1 LYINGRSLIPASP
14 ILHPHMISS
23 LDRKLLRD
31 LSLMKGQ
38 AFAIAVVIA
47 AGVATFVNSRTILH
61 SLELTRSTFYERY
74 RFADVFAKVKR
85 APDHVADRLAEIPGV
100 AQVETRVVEL
110 VTLDVPG
117 LQEPAVGQL
126 ISVPV
131 TRPPRLNQLY
141 LRRGRQLEIG
151 REDEVLASEA
161 FLNANDLDVG
171 DSIVAII
178 NGRRKS
184 LRVVG
189 VAFSPEYVFQI
200 KPGDMLPDPKHF
212 AILWMEHEA
221 LSNAY
226 DMDGAFNDVT
236 ISLSRGASAEEVI
249 FRIDQVLEPY
259 GGLGA
264 FARKDQLSH
273 LLLESDIE
281 GLRTMGLIA
290 PTIFLCVAAFLLN
303 VVLTRLT
310 SLQREQIAA
319 LKAFGYTNFQIAWH
333 YMKFVLV
340 ITLFGGLIGTFGGM
354 WLAYDFTKLFLRVY
368 QYPELVFRVRPNE
381 VAKAVLIAGGASM
394 AGAFGAITLAVRLP
408 PAEAMRPE
416 PPARYRATLLER
428 IGLGWLVPNVAR
440 MVIRQLE
447 RHPIKTGFSLAAI
460 SMSVAIVVVGN
471 FIANSVQEVIAT
483 QFYDIQ
489 RYDLALATVE
499 PVSIDAI
506 HELVSLPGVRYA
518 EPRRAVAARLRNENR
533 ARRIAIVGLP
543 PDATLMKLKSRT
555 GESMR
560 LPPDGLVISKKLAQV
575 LDVKAG
581 QSLRVEVLEEKRP
594 VVEVPVVALLDDI
607 SGLNAYMSIEA
618 VNRLMREGPR
628 ISGAMLTTDPL
639 LLPAIY
645 RELKETPQI
654 ASVTIRQASVDSFR
668 NTVAQNML
676 HMRAI
681 NLSFAIIIAL
691 GVVYNGARISLSE
704 RSRELATLRVIGF
717 TRREISTILLGE
729 IGTVTLL
736 GIPFGLVL
744 GYGFAWFLTLFLD
757 QEVFRFPFVIAR
769 STYGLAAGT
778 VLAASIVSALFVRR
792 RLDDLDLIAVLKS
805 KE

>member
-1 LYINGRSLIPASP
+1 
-14 ILHPHMISS
+14 MISS

-31 LSLMKGQ
+31 LSQMKGQ
-38 AFAIAVVIA
+38 SFAIAIVIA

-74 RFADVFAKVKR
+74 RFADVFARVKR
-85 APDHVADRLAEIPGV
+85 APDLMADRLAEIPGV

-117 LQEPAVGQL
+117 LEEPAVGQL

-141 LRRGRQLEIG
+141 LRRGRPLEIG
-151 REDEVLASEA
+151 RDDEVLASES
-161 FLNANDLDVG
+161 FLEANRLDVG

-178 NGRRKS
+178 NGRRKE

-189 VAFSPEYVFQI
+189 VAFSPEYVFQM
-200 KPGDMLPDPKHF
+200 KPGDMLPDPRHF
-212 AILWMEHEA
+212 GILWMEHEA
-221 LSNAY
+221 LSTAY
-226 DMDGAFNDVT
+226 DMDGAFNDVA
-236 ISLSRGASAEEVI
+236 ISLTRGASTENVI
-249 FRIDQVLEPY
+249 HRVDRLLEPY

-264 FARKDQLSH
+264 YARKDQLSH
-273 LLLESDIE
+273 LLLESDIQ

-333 YMKFVLV
+333 YMKFVLL
-340 ITLFGGLIGTFGGM
+340 ITMAGGLIGTFGGM
-354 WLAYDFTKLFLRVY
+354 WLAHDFTKLFLRVY
-368 QYPELVFRVRPNE
+368 QYPELVFQVRPNE
-381 VAKAVLIAGGASM
+381 VAKGVLVAGGAAL
-394 AGAFGAITLAVRLP
+394 AGAFGAIALAVRLP

-416 PPARYRATLLER
+416 PPARYRPTMLER
-428 IGLGWLVPNVAR
+428 IGLGWFVSNVAR
-440 MVIRQLE
+440 MVLRQLE
-447 RHPIKTGFSLAAI
+447 RHPVKTSLSLLAI
-460 SMSVAIVVVGN
+460 SMSVAIIVVGN
-471 FIANSVQEVIAT
+471 FIRNSVDEVIQT

-489 RYDLALATVE
+489 RYDLSLATVE
-499 PVSIDAI
+499 PVLIDAV
-506 HELVSLPGVRYA
+506 HELANLPGVYHA
-518 EPRRAVAARLRNENR
+518 EPRRTVSVRLRHGPR
-533 ARRIAIVGLP
+533 VRRLAIVGLP
-543 PDATLMKLKSRT
+543 RDALLMQLKSRT
-555 GESMR
+555 GQTVK
-560 LPPDGLVISKKLAQV
+560 LPPDGLVISKKLAEV
-575 LDVKAG
+575 LDVAAG
-581 QSLRVEVLEEKRP
+581 ESIRVEVLQDKRP
-594 VVEVPVVALLDDI
+594 VVDVPIVDLLDDI

-618 VNRLMREGPR
+618 VNRMMREGPR
-628 ISGAMLTTDPL
+628 VSGAMMTTDQAFM
-639 LLPAIY
+639 PAIY
-645 RELKETPQI
+645 RELKETPQV

-668 NTVAQNML
+668 NTVGKNML

-681 NLSFAIIIAL
+681 NLTFAIIIAL

-736 GIPFGLVL
+736 GIPFGLVM
-744 GYGFAWFLTLFLD
+744 GYWFAWFLTLFMD
-757 QEVFRFPFVIAR
+757 QEVFRFPFVISR
-769 STYGLAAGT
+769 STYGLAAAT
-778 VLAASIVSALFVRR
+778 VLAASIVSALLVRR